1 MLENEVGYHGGTKQS
16 QSWAIMELLT
26 IICHVNT
33 TRSQATDV
41 GKLAARNKVK
51 GTDRMRINK
60 TESGSSRQAI
70 ISRRKLQKVQ
80 WTNTR
85 NPKKK
90 VNTCETELQ
99 RRGENRTNESCSINQ
114 YTDAKKWTGMSQ
126 IKWQREGKEKN
137 EREPLKWKDRGL
149 L

>member
-1 MLENEVGYHGGTKQS
+1 
-16 QSWAIMELLT
+16 MELLT

-80 WTNTR
+80 
-85 NPKKK
+85 
-90 VNTCETELQ
+90 
-99 RRGENRTNESCSINQ
+99 
-114 YTDAKKWTGMSQ
+114 
-126 IKWQREGKEKN
+126 
-137 EREPLKWKDRGL
+137 
-149 L
+149 